1 MSLPFVQSKELRM
14 RAGLISA
21 LLGLLVIVR
30 VSAAPDEAPLVDAA
44 RRGDTAA
51 VRALLQRHVNANQAL
66 PDGTTAIHWAARR
79 GDLDEIQLLI
89 RAGADVKAANRYG
102 MTPLL
107 SACETG
113 SVLTVE
119 ALLQAGADANAAL
132 PEGETPL
139 MLAARSGKADVVRLL
154 AVHGARVDARE
165 GWHGQTALMW
175 AAAEGHPAVIKT
187 LAEVGGDL
195 NARTP
200 GGFTPLLFAA
210 RAGKVEAVEALLD
223 LGVDVNDA
231 LHPTTTPPPPRMPA
245 GGNNADPNGVVALTP
260 SGNGEGTST
269 LILAI
274 TNKHWQMARL
284 LVERGADPLDSRAG
298 WTALHELAYIRRPNT
313 GKGLPPQEDV
323 EHADTLEIARM
334 LVDYGADVNAR
345 QTKERRDGNRNE
357 LNRVGATP
365 FLLAAKHADVPFMRF
380 LAAHGADPAIVTAR
394 HTTALMAAAGVG
406 VFNVGESAGTNEEAL
421 DATRLAF
428 ELGSGD
434 VNAVDDLGWTAL
446 HGAAKRGSN
455 EIVQFLIDHG
465 SGFGGK
471 TRVEGWTPLRIADG
485 VFVGGTI
492 KRADDTA
499 ALIRNLMRARGI
511 EPPEKVVN
519 DVAEVPKPSKP

>member
-1 MSLPFVQSKELRM
+1 MPFMQSKESRM
-14 RAGLISA
+14 RARAISM
-21 LLGLLVIVR
+21 LLGFLAVVR
-30 VSAAPDEAPLVDAA
+30 VSAAPGEAPLVDAA

-51 VRALLQRHVNANQAL
+51 VRALLQRHVDANQAL
-66 PDGTTAIHWAARR
+66 PDGTTALHWAARR
-79 GDLDEIQLLI
+79 NDLDEVRLLV
-89 RAGADVKAANRYG
+89 RAGANVKAANRYG

-113 SVLTVE
+113 SVLTIE
-119 ALLQAGADANAAL
+119 ALLNAGADPSGAL

-139 MLAARSGKADVVRLL
+139 MLAARSGKADVVKLL
-154 AVHGARVDARE
+154 ALHGAKVDVRE

-187 LAEVGGDL
+187 LAELGGDL

-210 RAGKVEAVEALLD
+210 RAGRVEAVEALLE
-223 LGVDVNDA
+223 LGVNVNDA
-231 LHPTTTPPPPRMPA
+231 LHPTMAAAPPRMPA

-260 SGNGEGTST
+260 SGNGEGTT
-269 LILAI
+269 ALILAI

-284 LVERGADPLDSRAG
+284 LIERGADTTDGRAG
-298 WTALHELAYIRRPNT
+298 WTALHELAYIRKPNT

-323 EHADTLEIARM
+323 EHADTLELARL
-334 LVDYGADVNAR
+334 LVEHGADVNAR
-345 QTKERRDGNRNE
+345 QTKERRDGSRNE

-365 FLLAAKHADVPFMRF
+365 LLLAAKHADVPFMRF
-380 LAAHGADPAIVTAR
+380 LAAHGADPTITTGR
-394 HTTALMAAAGVG
+394 HTTVLMTAAGVG
-406 VFNVGESAGTNEEAL
+406 IFNVGESAGTNEEAL
-421 DATRLAF
+421 DATKLAF
-428 ELGSGD
+428 DLGSGD
-434 VNAVDDLGWTAL
+434 VNAVDELGWTAL

-455 EIVQFLIDHG
+455 EIVQFLVDHG

-471 TRVEGWTPLRIADG
+471 TTVEGWTPLRIADG

-492 KRADDTA
+492 KRADETA

-519 DVAEVPKPSKP
+519 DVAEVSKTSRP